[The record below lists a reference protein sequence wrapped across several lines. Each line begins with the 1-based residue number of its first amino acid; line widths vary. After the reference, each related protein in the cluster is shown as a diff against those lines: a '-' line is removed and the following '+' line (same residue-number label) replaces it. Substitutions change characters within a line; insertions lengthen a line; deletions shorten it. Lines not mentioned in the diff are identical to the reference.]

1 MVFKQIENKM
11 KATYPRMIKR
21 FTEIQREQY
30 ELFLRKQH
38 DYGSNNISL
47 GGNLDLEEDR
57 KLSLQALSIRMND
70 KANRLITILFRNKGN
85 NAVKSETY
93 LDAFKDTSVYGIIAQ
108 LVDEGKWGK

>member
-1 MVFKQIENKM
+1 MVFKEIENKM
-11 KATYPRMIKR
+11 KKLYPNMTKR
-21 FTEIQREQY
+21 FLEIQREQY

-47 GGNLDLEEDR
+47 GGNMDVKEDR
-57 KLSLQALSIRMND
+57 SLSLQALSIRMND
-70 KANRLITILFRNKGN
+70 KVNRLITILFRNKGN

-93 LDAFKDTSVYGIIAQ
+93 LDAFKDSSVYGIIAQ